1 MALALGGA
9 AGAGTGVVGGGINWG
24 NMAARAGGLFT
35 ALGNSRSDAR
45 TLAYAP
51 YGSTYTPYQQDE
63 YRRLLDRAESLYG
76 QQFGPEFLN
85 ALDQERYRLSQGES
99 LTDQTIGMLQEL
111 VGPGSALERTAS
123 GAYLDPNSEQYRNMY
138 EMQTRGLRE
147 NFSDTIMPQL
157 NNQAMSAGRWGS
169 AAQQREANKAG
180 EVLTQQLSDV
190 ATRMADAERQ
200 RQMEAIGKRAQLG
213 GQLAGYQG
221 NTVNRLAEIDPYN
234 IQKARLGDY
243 KDFVSG
249 GMGNATSGYSTE
261 AGVKPNKF
269 SRLGAALGNIGKIF

>member
-9 AGAGTGVVGGGINWG
+9 AGGGLGTLKT
-24 NMAARAGGLFT
+24 AGGLLT
-35 ALGNSRSDAR
+35 AFGTFRGPNR
-45 TLAYAP
+45 TTTYEP
-51 YGSTYTPYQQDE
+51 YSNTYTQFQQEE
-63 YRRLLDRAESLYG
+63 YRKLLDRAESLYG
-76 QQFGPEFLN
+76 QRFGPEFLD

-99 LTDQTIGMLQEL
+99 LTDQTIGLLQEL

-213 GQLAGYQG
+213 GQLAGFQG
-221 NTVNRLAEIDPYN
+221 NTANRLAEIDPYN

-243 KDFVSG
+243 KDFISG
-249 GMGNATSGYSTE
+249 GMGSTSS
-261 AGVKPNKF
+261 GVNVTRGTKANTL
-269 SRLGAALGNIGKIF
+269 SRLGELAGSIGKIF

>member
-9 AGAGTGVVGGGINWG
+9 AGAGAAGINWG
-24 NMAARAGGLFT
+24 GVASRTGGLFQ
-35 ALGNSRSDAR
+35 ALGAAR
-45 TLAYAP
+45 GPSNTLAYKP
-51 YGSTYTPYQQDE
+51 YGSTSTPYQQEE
-63 YRRLLDRAESLYG
+63 YRKLLDRAEALYG
-76 QQFGPEFLN
+76 QEFGQEFLD
-85 ALDQERYRLSQGES
+85 ALDQERYRLSQGQS
-99 LTDQTIGMLQEL
+99 LTDQAIGMLQNM
-111 VGPGSALERTAS
+111 VGQGSALERTAS
-123 GAYLDPNSEQYRNMY
+123 GAFLDPNSEQYRNMY
-138 EMQTRGLRE
+138 DMQTRGLRE
-147 NFSDTIMPQL
+147 NFANEIIPQI

-200 RQMEAIGKRAQLG
+200 RQMQAIGQRAQLG

-221 NTVNRLAEIDPYN
+221 NTVNRLSEIDPYN
-234 IQKARLGDY
+234 VQKARLGDY

-249 GMGNATSGYSTE
+249 SYGNTQSGYSTE
-261 AGVKPNKF
+261 AGSKENKF

>member
-9 AGAGTGVVGGGINWG
+9 AGAGGSGMASKVGGL
-24 NMAARAGGLFT
+24 MLGLGAWKGANRNT
-35 ALGNSRSDAR
+35 D
-45 TLAYAP
+45 YKP
-51 YGSTYTPYQQDE
+51 YGTTYTPYQQEE
-63 YRRLLDRAESLYG
+63 YRKLLDRAEALYG
-76 QQFGPEFLN
+76 QEYGQDFLN

-99 LTDQTIGMLQEL
+99 LTDQTIGILQNM

-200 RQMEAIGKRAQLG
+200 RQMNAVGKMAQLG

-221 NTVNRLAEIDPYN
+221 NVVNRLSEIDPYN
-234 IQKARLGDY
+234 VQKARLGDY
-243 KDFVSG
+243 KDFVTGSY
-249 GMGNATSGYSTE
+249 GNTASGYNTGISSE
-261 AGVKPNKF
+261 ENKF
-269 SRLGAALGNIGKIF
+269 SRLGAALGNIGKLF